1 MKQENKRAYLA
12 PSIKVVSV
20 RSERG
25 FQASNQT
32 QTATKNYGFGN
43 AFDADVSST
52 TGTESVSLNSSFGDR
67 W

>member
-12 PSIKVVSV
+12 PSIKVISV

-25 FQASNQT
+25 FQAST
-32 QTATKNYGFGN
+32 QSVNKNFGFGN

-52 TGTESVSLNSSFGDR
+52 TGTRAVSENSSFGER
-67 W
+67 WQ